1 MIAFSCSRVG
11 HSGEAAR
18 RDDMGTI
25 IKFPAA
31 AAARRLGVSLGDVSV
46 STATILILPVI
57 RIERTPDDS
66 TGPKEGAAPGRRRK
80 RRARS

>member
-1 MIAFSCSRVG
+1 
-11 HSGEAAR
+11 
-18 RDDMGTI
+18 MGSI

-31 AAARRLGVSLGDVSV
+31 AAPRRLGVSMGDAPV

-57 RIERTPDDS
+57 RIERTPDDT
-66 TGPKEGAAPGRRRK
+66 TGPEEGTAPGRRRK